1 MENGIAIDTLH
12 AQLLELS
19 RREEYGFDMLRGQD
33 WGKANSEK
41 YNKMKSSFI
50 RSMRMLAKKAPVK
63 YYGGAYYMF
72 NGDIRGGSED
82 SPGAG
87 LPAASSRPDNGSDAR
102 NQHGDEQVIH

>member
-63 YYGGAYYMF
+63 STEVLTTCLTERYTRRF
-72 NGDIRGGSED
+72 R
-82 SPGAG
+82 
-87 LPAASSRPDNGSDAR
+87 R
-102 NQHGDEQVIH
+102 